1 MDRGNRKKS
10 DVGQGA
16 RGRSKRRSFEGE
28 EGWLAR
34 MLPLHFYVALLASC
48 CLNDE

>member
-10 DVGQGA
+10 DVEQGA

-28 EGWLAR
+28 WLAR
-34 MLPLHFYVALLASC
+34 MLLLHFYVALLAS
-48 CLNDE
+48 